1 MSTRSSLLSTAR
13 SGFTRSLPV
22 LRSAGL
28 VGSAEIVNR
37 ITHVVT
43 AIALARALTV
53 AEFGIAA
60 AAITTHELTRA
71 FIQNGL
77 GARIVT
83 ASEDEL
89 AEVTAA
95 VNQLNWW
102 LAIALAVSQLIIS
115 ATIHFFYDSPTLA
128 LAIGL
133 LACVHVIYPFSM
145 VQVFLAQREG
155 RWRCVS
161 GAVATQA
168 VVDNLMTASLAI
180 AGFGIW
186 AIIVPK
192 ILVAP
197 LWVIWHRV
205 STPWKAVANGAGGLR
220 RKLVVYSLQV
230 LGVEMLATLRAHGDK
245 AFIGVLLGPQAL
257 GFYAFAS
264 NIGNSITIGLSQCIG
279 AVMLPHLRRGHE
291 SGRVL
296 DSFTPTLASMMIP
309 LVPVILAQALLAW
322 WYVPML
328 FGAKWADAIP
338 LLVVMSMFSMARP
351 VAVATSQLLRATGET
366 LTDMLLA
373 TSTTVLFFAGLLVGS
388 SQGLLG
394 ATLGASLGM
403 AMGAGIALAVAVGRS
418 RTAGPSLIEAAAR

>member
-1 MSTRSSLLSTAR
+1 MSTPASLLSAAR

-28 VGSAEIVNR
+28 VGSAEIINR

-53 AEFGIAA
+53 VEFGIAA
-60 AAITTHELTRA
+60 AAITVHELTRA

-77 GARIVT
+77 GTRIVT
-83 ASEDEL
+83 ASKEEL
-89 AEVTAA
+89 AEVTVA

-102 LAIALAVSQLIIS
+102 LGIGLAFSQL
-115 ATIHFFYDSPTLA
+115 ATAAVIYSFYESPALA

-133 LACVHVIYPFSM
+133 LALVHVIYPFSM

-168 VVDNLMTASLAI
+168 VTDNLLTAGLAI
-180 AGFGIW
+180 AGAGIW
-186 AIIVPK
+186 AVIVPK

-205 STPWKAVANGAGGLR
+205 ATPWAPAATRSRHLLG
-220 RKLVVYSLQV
+220 KLVIYSLQV
-230 LGVEMLATLRAHGDK
+230 LGTEMLGTLRAHGDK
-245 AFIGVLLGPQAL
+245 ALVGLLLGPQAL
-257 GFYAFAS
+257 GLYAFAS

-296 DSFTPTLASMMIP
+296 DNFTPALASMIVP
-309 LVPVILAQALLAW
+309 LVPVILAQAFLAW

-328 FGAKWADAIP
+328 FGEKWSEAVP
-338 LLVVMSMFSMARP
+338 LLVVM
-351 VAVATSQLLRATGET
+351 
-366 LTDMLLA
+366 
-373 TSTTVLFFAGLLVGS
+373 
-388 SQGLLG
+388 
-394 ATLGASLGM
+394 
-403 AMGAGIALAVAVGRS
+403 
-418 RTAGPSLIEAAAR
+418 